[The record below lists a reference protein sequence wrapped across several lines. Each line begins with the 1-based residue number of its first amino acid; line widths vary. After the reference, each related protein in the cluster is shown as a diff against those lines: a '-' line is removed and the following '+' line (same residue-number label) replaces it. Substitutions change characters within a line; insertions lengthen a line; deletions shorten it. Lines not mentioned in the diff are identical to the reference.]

1 MKKMFRSIIPHII
14 PEFKLLLFKILPLGI
29 LLSVFFITSEAQ
41 YLIRD
46 DIKLILYGILLGVI
60 GIYLVRIIAYLVLR
74 ILTQI
79 PYIIPDIFHDES
91 KNQ

>member
-1 MKKMFRSIIPHII
+1 MKKMFRSIVPHII

-29 LLSVFFITSEAQ
+29 LLSIFFITSEAQ

-46 DIKLILYGILLGVI
+46 DIKLVLLGVI
-60 GIYLVRIIAYLVLR
+60 GIYLVRIVAYFVLR
-74 ILTQI
+74 IMTQI